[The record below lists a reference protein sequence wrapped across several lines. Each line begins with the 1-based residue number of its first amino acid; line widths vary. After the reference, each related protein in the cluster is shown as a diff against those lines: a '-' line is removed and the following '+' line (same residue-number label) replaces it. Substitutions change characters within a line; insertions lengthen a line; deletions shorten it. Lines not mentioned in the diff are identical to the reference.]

1 MSAET
6 QTPAALSALETL
18 GVSDGIEFVVDG
30 RLLDPFEFALDAG
43 ALRAVPRRT
52 APQRRTLR
60 PLAFVEAQTPA
71 GLYPELMLSMGRID
85 FEPGRVDECRYRPF
99 TRDDRRT
106 IRTVLIGM
114 DRPLVEDAPFLNAVF
129 QRFVADALGESWPE
143 RAELGTPTDVQ
154 AWAERFER
162 LNWHAHGWMSLAEL
176 HLLDWAARISA
187 AGDRH
192 VVEIGSYQ
200 GRSTA
205 AIAAALGDRGVQSLV
220 LSIDP
225 NELATQQ
232 GDVARANVAAVG
244 EASRLVQVQRT
255 SRSVRSLFADNMAC
269 MAFIDGNHEP
279 GEVLAD
285 FRLCDR
291 LLAPG
296 GVLAFHD
303 VYPIRHLGYTP
314 PRTGPAEIIDQ
325 VVLPSGRYR
334 PLAAAHLLLALRK
347 TA

>member
-1 MSAET
+1 MSADA
-6 QTPAALSALETL
+6 QTSAALGTLETL
-18 GVSDGIEFVVDG
+18 GVSDGIEFAVDG
-30 RLLDPFEFALDAG
+30 RLCEPFEFSLDAG
-43 ALRAVPRRT
+43 ALLVLPRRP

-60 PLAFVEAQTPA
+60 PLAFVEVQTSA

-85 FEPGRVDECRYRPF
+85 FEPGQSDEHRYRPF
-99 TRDDRRT
+99 TRDDQRT
-106 IRTVLIGM
+106 IRTVLVGLE
-114 DRPLVEDAPFLNAVF
+114 RPLVEDAAFLNAVF
-129 QRFVADALGESWPE
+129 RRFVTAALAESWPE
-143 RAELGTPTDVQ
+143 RAELGMPSDVP
-154 AWAERFER
+154 AWAARFEL

-176 HLLDWAARISA
+176 HLLDWATRVSA

-192 VVEIGSYQ
+192 VIEIGSYQ

-225 NELATQQ
+225 NELAAQQ
-232 GDVARANVAAVG
+232 AEVARANVAAVG
-244 EASRLVQVQRT
+244 QTARLVQVQRT
-255 SRSVRSLFADNMAC
+255 SRSVKNVFADRIAC
-269 MAFIDGNHEP
+269 MAFIDGSHEP
-279 GEVLAD
+279 ADVLAD

-314 PRTGPAEIIDQ
+314 ARTGPAELIEQI
-325 VVLPSGRYR
+325 VLPSGRYR
-334 PLAAAHLLLALRK
+334 PLAAAHLLLALQK
-347 TA
+347 TD

>member
-1 MSAET
+1 MSADT
-6 QTPAALSALETL
+6 QALAALGALEAL
-18 GVSDGIEFVVDG
+18 GASDGVEFVVDG
-30 RLLDPFEFALDAG
+30 RLLEQFAFSLDAG
-43 ALRAVPRRT
+43 ALRAIPRRP

-60 PLAFVEAQTPA
+60 PLAFVEVQTPA
-71 GLYPELMLSMGRID
+71 GLYPELTLSMGRID
-85 FEPGRVDECRYRPF
+85 FEPGRADERRYRPF
-99 TRDDRRT
+99 TRDDQRT
-106 IRTVLIGM
+106 IRTVVVGM
-114 DRPLVEDAPFLNAVF
+114 DRPLVEDATFFNAVF
-129 QRFVADALGESWPE
+129 QGFVADVLSESWPE

-192 VVEIGSYQ
+192 VIEIGSYQ

-220 LSIDP
+220 LSVDP
-225 NELATQQ
+225 NELSAQQ
-232 GDVARANVAAVG
+232 ADVARANVAAVG
-244 EASRLVQVQRT
+244 EAARLVQVQRT
-255 SRSVRSLFADNMAC
+255 SRAVRSLFADNIAC
-269 MAFIDGNHEP
+269 MAFIDGCHDAAD
-279 GEVLAD
+279 VLAD

-314 PRTGPAEIIDQ
+314 PRTGPAEVIEQ

-347 TA
+347 MD